1 MTGSL
6 LQTAWW
12 GELKEEFGWS
22 VTAVSGGE
30 RVFCRS
36 LGPFRLGYIPFG
48 FSRPGGDLPGPE
60 ATDGVVRSMR
70 AAARELPGRLDLLRW
85 DVPWGVD
92 HFDREAA
99 LAAGLRPAPVRV
111 QPPDTVVVSLDGD
124 EETLLSRMK
133 SKTRY
138 NIRLARRRGVTIEA
152 FPADDPRADRELALW
167 YRLYQDTAR
176 RDRITIHPLRYYQ
189 RVLEL
194 SRREDAPLLTLYQ
207 ARHEGD
213 LLGGIVVVSWE
224 GTSTYLYGAG
234 ADIKRNLM
242 ASYLLQWEA
251 LRGARARGDGA
262 YDLFG
267 IPPSDDPAHPM
278 HGLYRFKTGFG
289 GEILHRPGCWDL
301 PLRRGRAWCYRGAEG
316 VRGWYYQSL
325 RKSLAG
331 SLGRIGTALG
341 RGSA

>member
-22 VTAVSGGE
+22 VTTATEGT

-48 FSRPGGDLPGPE
+48 FSRATGDPPGPGAIGQVVQSMREAAKDLPGRPH
-60 ATDGVVRSMR
+60 
-70 AAARELPGRLDLLRW
+70 LLRW
-85 DVPWGVD
+85 DVPWQVD
-92 HFDREAA
+92 HFDRSEAV
-99 LAAGLRPAPVRV
+99 AAGLRPAPVRV
-111 QPPDTVVVSLDGD
+111 QPPDTVVVSLQD
-124 EETLLSRMK
+124 EEESLLSRMK

-138 NIRLARRRGVTIEA
+138 NIRLAQRRGVLVEA
-152 FPADDPRADRELALW
+152 FTADDSRADRELMLW
-167 YRLYQDTAR
+167 YELYQDTAR
-176 RDRITIHPLRYYQ
+176 RDRITIHPFCYYR

-194 SRREDAPLLTLYQ
+194 SRRDGAPRLTLYQ

-213 LLGGIVVVSWE
+213 LLGGIVVVSWQ

-251 LRGARARGDGA
+251 LRQARARGDRS

-289 GEILHRPGCWDL
+289 GELLHRPGCWDL
-301 PLRRGRAWCYRGAEG
+301 PLHQHRAWCFRNAER
-316 VRGWYYQSL
+316 VRGWYYQGL
-325 RKSLAG
+325 RKGLEG
-331 SLGRIGTALG
+331 SLGRIRAAAG
-341 RGSA
+341 RPGA